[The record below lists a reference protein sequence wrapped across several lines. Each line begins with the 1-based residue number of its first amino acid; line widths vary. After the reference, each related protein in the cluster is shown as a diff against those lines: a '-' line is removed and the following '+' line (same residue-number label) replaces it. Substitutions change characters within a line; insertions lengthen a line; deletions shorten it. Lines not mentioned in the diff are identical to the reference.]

1 MGTSVYVK
9 DGNKLLLKRMI
20 MSIAMIDYDQ
30 GKLKNQVSW
39 IIKTMKTVFG
49 IKNTFQSNHLSS
61 KSTAEGQAVL
71 RASKLQV
78 FYHAWC

>member
-1 MGTSVYVK
+1 
-9 DGNKLLLKRMI
+9 MI

-30 GKLKNQVSW
+30 GKLKNQVQG

-49 IKNTFQSNHLSS
+49 IKNKFQSSHSSS
-61 KSTAEGQAVL
+61 KSTAAGQEVL